1 MYGYNLKPGLTR
13 RNTLKRMEQ
22 ITPPPISTSPLV
34 KVAAYAR
41 ISMETERTPLS
52 LSTQVSYYQQLIHDT
67 PSWTFAGVFADSGI
81 SGTTTHRPQ
90 FQEMLALA
98 REGAIDL
105 ILTKSISRF
114 ARNTVDLLETVRE
127 LKDLGVEVRFEKE
140 NISSTSADGE
150 LMLTLLASFA
160 QAESEQ
166 ISQNV
171 KWRIW
176 KGFEEGK
183 ANGFHLYGY
192 TDSVDGTDVQIIEE
206 EATVVR
212 WIFAQYMK
220 KTSCEKMAAQ
230 LIADGRVPHLADNKV
245 PGEWVR
251 HILKNPHYTGD
262 LLLGRW
268 STPEGRP
275 GRAVR
280 NTGQLPQ
287 YLVENAI
294 PAIIDR
300 ETFTAVQTEIAR
312 RRELGARANWS
323 IETVALTS
331 KIKCLSCN
339 CSFVR
344 NVRNPKTQ
352 NLISTE
358 HWICTER
365 KKGRKTGCG
374 TCEISDTALKGFIA
388 QVLDIEAFD
397 EDVFNERID
406 HIDVQGKDHYTFHYT
421 DGTSS
426 SHTWRP
432 NLKKSSWTPARKAA
446 WSELVRARWAEP
458 KRLGLDN
465 PRQAPTPPEALAKY
479 RAVAKSETERL
490 RAERGER

>member
-1 MYGYNLKPGLTR
+1 M
-13 RNTLKRMEQ
+13 
-22 ITPPPISTSPLV
+22 
-34 KVAAYAR
+34 
-41 ISMETERTPLS
+41 
-52 LSTQVSYYQQLIHDT
+52 
-67 PSWTFAGVFADSGI
+67 
-81 SGTTTHRPQ
+81 
-90 FQEMLALA
+90 
-98 REGAIDL
+98 
-105 ILTKSISRF
+105 
-114 ARNTVDLLETVRE
+114 
-127 LKDLGVEVRFEKE
+127 
-140 NISSTSADGE
+140 
-150 LMLTLLASFA
+150 
-160 QAESEQ
+160 
-166 ISQNV
+166 
-171 KWRIW
+171 
-176 KGFEEGK
+176 
-183 ANGFHLYGY
+183 
-192 TDSVDGTDVQIIEE
+192 QIIEE
-206 EATVVR
+206 EAAVVR

-230 LIADGRVPHLADNKV
+230 LIADGRVPHLADNKL

-300 ETFTAVQTEIAR
+300 DTFTAVQTEITR

-323 IETVALTS
+323 IETVALTA
-331 KIKCLSCN
+331 KIKCVSCN

-344 NVRNPKTQ
+344 NVHNPKTQ
-352 NLISTE
+352 NSISTE

-365 KKGRKTGCG
+365 KKGRKTGCD

-388 QVLDIEAFD
+388 QVLDIETFD
-397 EDVFNERID
+397 QEVFNERID

-426 SHTWRP
+426 SRTWRP

-446 WSELVRARWAEP
+446 WGELLRARWAEA
-458 KRLGLDN
+458 KRLGLNN

-479 RAVAKSETERL
+479 RAVAKAEAERL